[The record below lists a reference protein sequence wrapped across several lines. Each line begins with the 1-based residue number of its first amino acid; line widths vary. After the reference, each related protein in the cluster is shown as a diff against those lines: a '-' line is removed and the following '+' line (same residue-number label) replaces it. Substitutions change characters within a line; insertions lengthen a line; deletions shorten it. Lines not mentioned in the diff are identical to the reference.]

1 MNLYEQVKA
10 DLLTARKEHNEE
22 VKRTLSSLLSE
33 ADRELISKQLPERQN
48 EIMKSVV
55 QKYEKGLI
63 KALDQFGGNE
73 TLKKEY
79 EMELSIINPYLPK
92 KLSIEE
98 IKQILHKEFGPALE
112 FKWAVKFLSENYK
125 GRFDAK
131 EIKNELFTNGET
143 K

>member
-33 ADRELISKQLPERQN
+33 ADRELISKQLPERQH

-63 KALDQFGGNE
+63 KAIDQFGGNE

-92 KLSIEE
+92 KLSMEE
-98 IKQILHKEFGPALE
+98 IKQILHKEFGPVVE
-112 FKWAVKFLSENYK
+112 FKWAVKFLAENYK

-131 EIKNELFTNGET
+131 EIKNELFTNGEQ

>member
-79 EMELSIINPYLPK
+79 ESLS
-92 KLSIEE
+92 
-98 IKQILHKEFGPALE
+98 
-112 FKWAVKFLSENYK
+112 
-125 GRFDAK
+125 
-131 EIKNELFTNGET
+131 T
-143 K
+143 KTIQC

>member
-33 ADRELISKQLPERQN
+33 ADRELISKQLPERQH

-63 KALDQFGGNE
+63 KAIDQFGGNE

-79 EMELSIINPYLPK
+79 EMELNIINPYLPK
-92 KLSIEE
+92 KLSMEE
-98 IKQILHKEFGPALE
+98 IKQILHKEFGPVVE
-112 FKWAVKFLSENYK
+112 FKWAVKSLAENYK

-131 EIKNELFTNGET
+131 EIKNELFTNGE
-143 K
+143 

>member
-33 ADRELISKQLPERQN
+33 ADRELISKQLPERQH

-92 KLSIEE
+92 RFSVSEVEKLL
-98 IKQILHKEFGPALE
+98 KAEFGEEVDFGTAM
-112 FKWAVKFLSENYK
+112 KFLSKNYK
-125 GRFDAK
+125 GLFDAK
-131 EIKNELFTNGET
+131 EIKSSLFNGET

>member
-22 VKRTLSSLLSE
+22 VKRTLSLLLSE
-33 ADRELISKQLPERQN
+33 ADRELISKQLPERQH

-98 IKQILHKEFGPALE
+98 IKKILHKEFGPVCE
-112 FKWAVKFLSENYK
+112 FGQAMKFLSSNYK
-125 GRFDAK
+125 GLFDAK
-131 EIKNELFTNGET
+131 EIKNELFANGET